1 MTMAIINDNDMEIIL
16 KGNQEETIR
25 KMLKDRLFCLIK
37 MPAKKPERITSP
49 CSSSVFVGRL
59 NGFPFRSFAIRED
72 GSKKLYSDC
81 EYYLSICE
89 KRETEEEMSGY
100 FEHGIERIKEHTISI
115 SYPTVDELL
124 LFLKNQ
130 ELVLITNYMHYGNFE
145 SFKAED
151 FLSEMLLLW
160 KDSESKFFRR
170 EEFCDI
176 RVYLSRLDDDGAY
189 PEYGLYNE
197 DVRNFDIRK
206 RIVNMLL
213 KSCKEEYGDEMFYSV
228 EYEAQ
233 SEGVQA
239 AYFATRF
246 HSNTCWDADPVNI
259 VNARISAFVLPGT
272 TSPRKAKKLPMKKMT
287 QNEISGAKY
296 MIDRIHCNSD
306 VFADMGEFKE
316 YIDTYFAYFGMD

>member
-1 MTMAIINDNDMEIIL
+1 MAIINDNDMEIIL
-16 KGNQEETIR
+16 KGNQEEAIR

-37 MPAKKPERITSP
+37 MPAKKPKRIISP
-49 CSSSVFVGRL
+49 CSSSVFVGCI
-59 NGFPFRSFAIRED
+59 NGWPYRSFAVRED

-89 KRETEEEMSGY
+89 KRETDEEMSGY
-100 FEHGIERIKEHTISI
+100 FERGIERIKEHTISI
-115 SYPTVDELL
+115 TYPSVDELL
-124 LFLKNQ
+124 LFLKDQ
-130 ELVLITNYMHYGNFE
+130 ELVLITNYMHYGSFE

-176 RVYLSRLDDDGAY
+176 RVYLSRVEEDGVY

-197 DVRNFDIRK
+197 DVRSFDIRE
-206 RIVNMLL
+206 RIVNILL

-287 QNEISGAKY
+287 QNETSGSKY
-296 MIDRIHCNSD
+296 MIDCIHCNSD

-316 YIDTYFAYFGMD
+316 YIDIYFACFGMD

>member
-25 KMLKDRLFCLIK
+25 KMLKDRVFCLIK

-49 CSSSVFVGRL
+49 CSSSVFVGCL

-72 GSKKLYSDC
+72 ASKKLYSDC

-89 KRETEEEMSGY
+89 KRETDKEMSGY
-100 FEHGIERIKEHTISI
+100 FERGIERIKEHTISI
-115 SYPTVDELL
+115 TYPTVDELL

-176 RVYLSRLDDDGAY
+176 RVYLSRVEEDGVY

-197 DVRNFDIRK
+197 DVRSFDIRE

-213 KSCKEEYGDEMFYSV
+213 KSCKEGYGDEMFYSV

-287 QNEISGAKY
+287 QNKTSGSKY
-296 MIDRIHCNSD
+296 MIDCIHCNSD

-316 YIDTYFAYFGMD
+316 YIDVYFAYFGMD

>member
-1 MTMAIINDNDMEIIL
+1 MAIINDNDMEIIL
-16 KGNQEETIR
+16 KGNQEDAIR

-49 CSSSVFVGRL
+49 CSSSVFVGCL

-72 GSKKLYSDC
+72 ASKKLYSDC

-89 KRETEEEMSGY
+89 KRETDKEMSGY
-100 FEHGIERIKEHTISI
+100 FERGIERIKEHTISI
-115 SYPTVDELL
+115 TYPTVDELL

-176 RVYLSRLDDDGAY
+176 RVYLSRVEEDGVY

-197 DVRNFDIRK
+197 DVRSFDIRE

-213 KSCKEEYGDEMFYSV
+213 KSCKEGYGDEMFYSV

-272 TSPRKAKKLPMKKMT
+272 TSPRKAKKIPMKKMT
-287 QNEISGAKY
+287 QNEISGSKY
-296 MIDRIHCNSD
+296 MIDCIHCNSD
-306 VFADMGEFKE
+306 VFADMEEFKE

>member
-1 MTMAIINDNDMEIIL
+1 MAIINDNDMEIIL
-16 KGNQEETIR
+16 KGNQDEAIR

-59 NGFPFRSFAIRED
+59 NNWTFRSFAIRKD
-72 GSKKLYSDC
+72 GSKTLYSDC
-81 EYYLSICE
+81 EYYLSIYE
-89 KRETEEEMSGY
+89 KRGTDEELSGY
-100 FEHGIERIKEHTISI
+100 FESGIERIKEHTISI
-115 SYPTVDELL
+115 TNPSVDELL
-124 LFLKNQ
+124 SFLKNQ

-145 SFKAED
+145 SFKAEN
-151 FLSEMLLLW
+151 FLSELLLLW

-176 RVYLSRLDDDGAY
+176 RVYLSRVEEDGAY

-197 DVRNFDIRK
+197 DVREFDIRK

-213 KSCKEEYGDEMFYSV
+213 KSCKEDYGDDMFYSV

-287 QNEISGAKY
+287 QNETSGSKY
-296 MIDRIHCNSD
+296 MIDCIHCNSD
-306 VFADMGEFKE
+306 VFADMEEFKK
-316 YIDTYFAYFGMD
+316 YIDSYFAYFGMD

>member
-1 MTMAIINDNDMEIIL
+1 MAIINDNDMEIIL
-16 KGNQEETIR
+16 KGNQDEAIR

-49 CSSSVFVGRL
+49 CSSSVFVGCL
-59 NGFPFRSFAIRED
+59 NGWTFRSFAIRKD
-72 GSKKLYSDC
+72 GSKTLYSDC
-81 EYYLSICE
+81 EYYLSIYE
-89 KRETEEEMSGY
+89 KRGTDEELSGY
-100 FEHGIERIKEHTISI
+100 FEKGIERIKEHTISI
-115 SYPTVDELL
+115 TYPSVDKLL
-124 LFLKNQ
+124 SFLKDQ

-151 FLSEMLLLW
+151 FLSELLLLW

-176 RVYLSRLDDDGAY
+176 RVYLSRVEEDGAY

-197 DVRNFDIRK
+197 DVREFDIRK

-213 KSCKEEYGDEMFYSV
+213 KSCKEDYGDDMFYSV

-287 QNEISGAKY
+287 QNEISGSKY
-296 MIDRIHCNSD
+296 MIDCIHCNSD
-306 VFADMGEFKE
+306 VFADMEEFKK
-316 YIDTYFAYFGMD
+316 YIDSYFYYFGLD

>member
-1 MTMAIINDNDMEIIL
+1 MAIINDNDMEIIL
-16 KGNQEETIR
+16 KGNQDEAIR
-25 KMLKDRLFCLIK
+25 KMLKARLFCLIK
-37 MPAKKPERITSP
+37 MTAKKPERITSP
-49 CSSSVFVGRL
+49 CSSSVSVGRL
-59 NGFPFRSFAIRED
+59 NNWSFRSFAIRKD
-72 GSKKLYSDC
+72 GSKTLYSDC
-81 EYYLSICE
+81 EYYLSIYE
-89 KRETEEEMSGY
+89 KRGTDEELSGY
-100 FEHGIERIKEHTISI
+100 FEKRIERIKEYTISI
-115 SYPTVDELL
+115 TYPSVDELL
-124 LFLKNQ
+124 SFLKDQ

-151 FLSEMLLLW
+151 FLSELLLLW

-176 RVYLSRLDDDGAY
+176 RVYLSRVEEDGAY

-197 DVRNFDIRK
+197 DVREFDIRK

-213 KSCKEEYGDEMFYSV
+213 KSCKEDYGDEMFYSV

-272 TSPRKAKKLPMKKMT
+272 TSLRKAKKLPMKKMT
-287 QNEISGAKY
+287 QNETSGSKY
-296 MIDRIHCNSD
+296 MIDCIHCNSD
-306 VFADMGEFKE
+306 VFADMEEFKE
-316 YIDTYFAYFGMD
+316 YIDSYFAYFGMD

>member
-1 MTMAIINDNDMEIIL
+1 MAIINDNDMEIIL
-16 KGNQEETIR
+16 KGNQDEAIR

-59 NGFPFRSFAIRED
+59 NNWPFRSFAIRKD
-72 GSKKLYSDC
+72 GSKTLYSDC
-81 EYYLSICE
+81 EYYLSIYE
-89 KRETEEEMSGY
+89 KRGTDEELSGY
-100 FEHGIERIKEHTISI
+100 FEKGIERIKEHTISI
-115 SYPTVDELL
+115 TYPSVDELL
-124 LFLKNQ
+124 SFLKDQ

-151 FLSEMLLLW
+151 FLSRMILLW

-176 RVYLSRLDDDGAY
+176 KVYLSRVEEDGAY

-197 DVRNFDIRK
+197 DVREFDIRK

-213 KSCKEEYGDEMFYSV
+213 KSCKEDYGDDMFYSV

-287 QNEISGAKY
+287 QNETSGSKY
-296 MIDRIHCNSD
+296 MIDCIHCNSD
-306 VFADMGEFKE
+306 VFADMEEFKE
-316 YIDTYFAYFGMD
+316 YIDSYFAFFGMD

>member
-1 MTMAIINDNDMEIIL
+1 MAIINDNDMEIIL
-16 KGNQEETIR
+16 KGNQEEAIC
-25 KMLKDRLFCLIK
+25 KMLKDRPFCLIK
-37 MPAKKPERITSP
+37 MPAKKPKRIISP
-49 CSSSVFVGRL
+49 CSSSVFVGRI
-59 NGFPFRSFAIRED
+59 NGWSYRSFAVRED
-72 GSKKLYSDC
+72 GSKKLYSNC
-81 EYYLSICE
+81 EYYLCIFE
-89 KRETEEEMSGY
+89 KRGTDEELRGY
-100 FEHGIERIKEHTISI
+100 FEKGIERIKEHTISI
-115 SYPTVDELL
+115 TYPTVDELL

-145 SFKAED
+145 SIKAED
-151 FLSEMLLLW
+151 FLSKMLLLW

-176 RVYLSRLDDDGAY
+176 RVYLSRVEEDGVY

-197 DVRNFDIRK
+197 DVRSFDIRE

-213 KSCKEEYGDEMFYSV
+213 KSCKERYGDEMFYSV

-259 VNARISAFVLPGT
+259 VNARISTFVLPGT

-287 QNEISGAKY
+287 QNKNSGAKY
-296 MIDRIHCNSD
+296 MIDCIHCNSD

-316 YIDTYFAYFGMD
+316 YIDIYFACFGMD

>member
-1 MTMAIINDNDMEIIL
+1 MAIINDNDMEIIL
-16 KGNQEETIR
+16 KGNQDEAIR

-59 NGFPFRSFAIRED
+59 NNWSFRSFAIRKD
-72 GSKKLYSDC
+72 GSKTLYSDC
-81 EYYLSICE
+81 EYYLSIYE
-89 KRETEEEMSGY
+89 KRGTDEELSGY
-100 FEHGIERIKEHTISI
+100 FEKGIERIKEHTISI
-115 SYPTVDELL
+115 TNPSVDELL
-124 LFLKNQ
+124 SFLKDQ

-213 KSCKEEYGDEMFYSV
+213 KSCKED
-228 EYEAQ
+228 
-233 SEGVQA
+233 
-239 AYFATRF
+239 
-246 HSNTCWDADPVNI
+246 
-259 VNARISAFVLPGT
+259 VLPGT

>member
-1 MTMAIINDNDMEIIL
+1 MAIINDNDMEIIL
-16 KGNQEETIR
+16 KGNQDEAIR

-59 NGFPFRSFAIRED
+59 NRWTFRSFAIRKD
-72 GSKKLYSDC
+72 GSKTLYSDC
-81 EYYLSICE
+81 EYYLSIYE
-89 KRETEEEMSGY
+89 KRGTDEELSGY
-100 FEHGIERIKEHTISI
+100 FEKGIERIKEHTISI
-115 SYPTVDELL
+115 TNPSVDELL
-124 LFLKNQ
+124 SFLKNQ

-145 SFKAED
+145 SFKAEN
-151 FLSEMLLLW
+151 FLSRMILLW

-176 RVYLSRLDDDGAY
+176 RVYLSRVEEDGAY

-197 DVRNFDIRK
+197 DVREFDIRK

-213 KSCKEEYGDEMFYSV
+213 KSCEEDYGDDMFYSV

-272 TSPRKAKKLPMKKMT
+272 TSPRKAKNLPMKKMT
-287 QNEISGAKY
+287 QNETSRSKY
-296 MIDRIHCNSD
+296 MIDCIHCNSD
-306 VFADMGEFKE
+306 VFADMEEFKE
-316 YIDTYFAYFGMD
+316 YIDSYFAFFGMD

>member
-1 MTMAIINDNDMEIIL
+1 MAIINDNDMEIIL

-49 CSSSVFVGRL
+49 YSSSVFVGCL

-72 GSKKLYSDC
+72 ASKKLYSDC

-89 KRETEEEMSGY
+89 KRETDEEMSGY
-100 FEHGIERIKEHTISI
+100 FERGIERIKEYTISI
-115 SYPTVDELL
+115 TYPSVDELL
-124 LFLKNQ
+124 LFLKDL

-145 SFKAED
+145 SLKAED
-151 FLSEMLLLW
+151 FLSKMLLLW

-176 RVYLSRLDDDGAY
+176 RVYLSRVEEDGVY

-197 DVRNFDIRK
+197 DVRSFDIRE
-206 RIVNMLL
+206 RIVNILL

-287 QNEISGAKY
+287 QNKNSGSKY
-296 MIDRIHCNSD
+296 MIDCIHCNSD

-316 YIDTYFAYFGMD
+316 YIDIYFACFGMD

>member
-1 MTMAIINDNDMEIIL
+1 MAIINDNDMEIIL
-16 KGNQEETIR
+16 KGNQDEAIR

-49 CSSSVFVGRL
+49 CSSSVFVGHL
-59 NGFPFRSFAIRED
+59 NNWTFRSFAIRKD
-72 GSKKLYSDC
+72 GRKTLYSDC
-81 EYYLSICE
+81 EYYLSIYE
-89 KRETEEEMSGY
+89 KRGTDEELSGY
-100 FEHGIERIKEHTISI
+100 FEKGIERIKEHTISI
-115 SYPTVDELL
+115 TNPSVDELL
-124 LFLKNQ
+124 SFLKDQ

-145 SFKAED
+145 SFKAEN
-151 FLSEMLLLW
+151 FLSELLLLW

-176 RVYLSRLDDDGAY
+176 RVYLSRVEEDGAY

-197 DVRNFDIRK
+197 DVREFDIRE

-213 KSCKEEYGDEMFYSV
+213 KSCKEDYGDDMFYSV

-259 VNARISAFVLPGT
+259 VNVRISAFVLPGT
-272 TSPRKAKKLPMKKMT
+272 TSLRKAKKLPMKKMT
-287 QNEISGAKY
+287 QNETSGSKY
-296 MIDRIHCNSD
+296 MIDCIHCNSD
-306 VFADMGEFKE
+306 VFADMEEFKE
-316 YIDTYFAYFGMD
+316 YIDSYFAFFGMD

>member
-1 MTMAIINDNDMEIIL
+1 MEMINDNDMEIIL
-16 KGNQEETIR
+16 KGNQDEAIR

-49 CSSSVFVGRL
+49 CSSSVFVGCL
-59 NGFPFRSFAIRED
+59 NGWTFRSFSIRKD
-72 GSKKLYSDC
+72 GSKTLYSDC
-81 EYYLSICE
+81 EYYLSIYE
-89 KRETEEEMSGY
+89 KRGTDEEFRGY
-100 FEHGIERIKEHTISI
+100 FEKGIERIKEHTISI
-115 SYPTVDELL
+115 TYPSVDKLL
-124 LFLKNQ
+124 SFLKDQ

-151 FLSEMLLLW
+151 FLSELLLLW

-176 RVYLSRLDDDGAY
+176 RVYLSRVEEDGAY

-197 DVRNFDIRK
+197 DVREFDIRK

-213 KSCKEEYGDEMFYSV
+213 KSCKEDYGDDMFYSV

-272 TSPRKAKKLPMKKMT
+272 TSPHKAKKLPMKKMT

-296 MIDRIHCNSD
+296 MIDCIHCNSD
-306 VFADMGEFKE
+306 VFADMEEFKE
-316 YIDTYFAYFGMD
+316 YIEIYFSYFGMD

>member
-1 MTMAIINDNDMEIIL
+1 MAIINDNDMEIIL
-16 KGNQEETIR
+16 KGNQDEAIR

-49 CSSSVFVGRL
+49 CSSSVFVGCL
-59 NGFPFRSFAIRED
+59 NGWTFRTFAIRKD
-72 GSKKLYSDC
+72 GSKTLYSDC
-81 EYYLSICE
+81 EYYLSIYE
-89 KRETEEEMSGY
+89 KRGTDEELSGY
-100 FEHGIERIKEHTISI
+100 FEKGIERIKEHTISI
-115 SYPTVDELL
+115 TYPSVDELL
-124 LFLKNQ
+124 SFLKDQ

-145 SFKAED
+145 SFKAEN
-151 FLSEMLLLW
+151 FLSELLLLW

-176 RVYLSRLDDDGAY
+176 RVYLSRVEEDGAY

-197 DVRNFDIRK
+197 DVREFDIRK

-213 KSCKEEYGDEMFYSV
+213 KSCKEDYGDEMFYSV

-287 QNEISGAKY
+287 QNETSGSKY
-296 MIDRIHCNSD
+296 MIDCIHCNSD
-306 VFADMGEFKE
+306 VFADMEEFKE
-316 YIDTYFAYFGMD
+316 YIEIYFSYFGMD

>member
-1 MTMAIINDNDMEIIL
+1 MAIINDNDMEIIL

-49 CSSSVFVGRL
+49 CSSSVFVGCL

-72 GSKKLYSDC
+72 ASKKLYSDC

-89 KRETEEEMSGY
+89 KRETDKEMSGY
-100 FEHGIERIKEHTISI
+100 FERGIERIKEHTISI
-115 SYPTVDELL
+115 TYPTVDELL

-176 RVYLSRLDDDGAY
+176 RVYLSRVEEDGVY

-197 DVRNFDIRK
+197 DVRSFDIRE

-213 KSCKEEYGDEMFYSV
+213 RSCKEVYGDEMFYSV

-287 QNEISGAKY
+287 QNKTSGSKY
-296 MIDRIHCNSD
+296 MIDCIHCNSD

-316 YIDTYFAYFGMD
+316 YIYTYFAYFGMD

>member
-1 MTMAIINDNDMEIIL
+1 MEMINDNDMEIIL
-16 KGNQEETIR
+16 KGNQDEAIR
-25 KMLKDRLFCLIK
+25 KMLNDRLFCLIK

-49 CSSSVFVGRL
+49 CSSCVFVGRL
-59 NGFPFRSFAIRED
+59 NDWTFRSFAIRKD
-72 GSKKLYSDC
+72 GSKTLYSDC
-81 EYYLSICE
+81 EYYLSIYE
-89 KRETEEEMSGY
+89 KRGTDEELSGY
-100 FEHGIERIKEHTISI
+100 FEKRIERIKEHTISI
-115 SYPTVDELL
+115 TYPSVDKLLSY
-124 LFLKNQ
+124 LKDQ

-145 SFKAED
+145 SFKVED
-151 FLSEMLLLW
+151 FLSELLLLW

-176 RVYLSRLDDDGAY
+176 RVYLSRVEEDGAY

-197 DVRNFDIRK
+197 DVREFDIRK

-213 KSCKEEYGDEMFYSV
+213 KSCKEDYGDEMFYSV

-296 MIDRIHCNSD
+296 MIDCIHCNSD
-306 VFADMGEFKE
+306 VFADMEEFKE
-316 YIDTYFAYFGMD
+316 YIDSYFAFFGMD

>member
-1 MTMAIINDNDMEIIL
+1 MAIINDNDMEIIL
-16 KGNQEETIR
+16 KGNQDEAIR

-49 CSSSVFVGRL
+49 CSSSVFVGCL
-59 NGFPFRSFAIRED
+59 NGWTFRSFAIRKD
-72 GSKKLYSDC
+72 GSKTLYSDC
-81 EYYLSICE
+81 EYYLSIYE
-89 KRETEEEMSGY
+89 KRGTDEELSGY
-100 FEHGIERIKEHTISI
+100 FEKRIERIKEYTISI
-115 SYPTVDELL
+115 TYPSVDELL
-124 LFLKNQ
+124 SFLKDQ

-145 SFKAED
+145 SFKAEN
-151 FLSEMLLLW
+151 FLSELLLLW

-176 RVYLSRLDDDGAY
+176 RVYLSRVEEDGAY

-197 DVRNFDIRK
+197 DVREFDIRK

-213 KSCKEEYGDEMFYSV
+213 KSCKEDYGDDMFYSV

-272 TSPRKAKKLPMKKMT
+272 TSLRKAKKLPMKKMT
-287 QNEISGAKY
+287 QNETSGSKY
-296 MIDRIHCNSD
+296 MIDCIHCNSD
-306 VFADMGEFKE
+306 VFADMEEFKE
-316 YIDTYFAYFGMD
+316 YIDSYFAFFGMD